1 MQVPPPPHSGTGS
14 RASRLLAILLGQSI
28 RGRVARLLLL
38 AGLVPLLGVA
48 AYVSLSQRTV
58 LSETANE
65 NLANHA
71 LLQAAAVERL
81 MHEATG
87 DIQVLASNPVLQSPS
102 ASRTAKSE
110 QLREA
115 QDFFEVFEDITLID
129 PQGNVIDSTTYSY
142 YGSWP
147 EKTWFQE
154 ALAGSA
160 AISEVHRIPSS
171 TRLVVVFTAPVY
183 SEGEISAVV
192 AGQMNMERVWEILDS
207 TKVGETGFLVALD
220 KHWNFISHP
229 DKGLLLSRAAAYRD
243 SPGLTEVTPLPL
255 DGAQGQDLVGRMA
268 PVGVLGWQVAALQ
281 ESSETYALAND
292 TIQKVMIAVAIVIM
306 AAIVASFLLSK
317 AITRPIRVLAGA
329 MAKIAAG
336 SLSERVPAARLGEI
350 DQLSTSFNTMAANL
364 EQKAVELATEV
375 AERKRAEEQIRY
387 LAYHDVL
394 TGLPSRASFMDRLKL
409 ALAQARRRKQML
421 AVLFIDLDRFKLV
434 NDTVGH
440 VMGNRLLQAV
450 GERLVALVREGGTVA
465 RLGGDEFTVVLP
477 DIATVQYTAG
487 IASRVLESFRR
498 PWALAGVEFV
508 VTASIGIAVYPTD
521 GEDAESLLRNADI
534 AMYQAKDSGRDNFQ
548 IFGPEMNARVLA
560 RVRLERELRRALET
574 KEFVVYYQ
582 PQVNVDTGQILAMEA
597 LVRWQ
602 HPERGLVYPDDFIPL
617 AEETGLIVPL
627 GEWVLRTACA
637 QNRAWQDA
645 RLPPLRVAVNLSAR
659 QFRQPGLVE
668 TLARTL
674 EETGLGAEWLDLEIT
689 ETTAMGDVEF
699 SVEVLSRLR
708 EMGVHVCLDDFGTG
722 YCSLA
727 YLAQF
732 PVDGVKIDRSFVR
745 GLPGEPDSASIV
757 AAILSLARSLN
768 LRAVAEGV
776 ETEAQ
781 RALLLEYQCHEM
793 QGYLF
798 AKPATPEE
806 SEKLLASKQPLAAPA
821 PSIGSRP
828 VASRSTP
835 VVDGASGATNKSK
848 TRTAR

>member
-1 MQVPPPPHSGTGS
+1 
-14 RASRLLAILLGQSI
+14 
-28 RGRVARLLLL
+28 
-38 AGLVPLLGVA
+38 
-48 AYVSLSQRTV
+48 
-58 LSETANE
+58 
-65 NLANHA
+65 
-71 LLQAAAVERL
+71 
-81 MHEATG
+81 
-87 DIQVLASNPVLQSPS
+87 
-102 ASRTAKSE
+102 
-110 QLREA
+110 
-115 QDFFEVFEDITLID
+115 
-129 PQGNVIDSTTYSY
+129 
-142 YGSWP
+142 
-147 EKTWFQE
+147 
-154 ALAGSA
+154 
-160 AISEVHRIPSS
+160 
-171 TRLVVVFTAPVY
+171 
-183 SEGEISAVV
+183 
-192 AGQMNMERVWEILDS
+192 
-207 TKVGETGFLVALD
+207 
-220 KHWNFISHP
+220 
-229 DKGLLLSRAAAYRD
+229 
-243 SPGLTEVTPLPL
+243 
-255 DGAQGQDLVGRMA
+255 
-268 PVGVLGWQVAALQ
+268 
-281 ESSETYALAND
+281 
-292 TIQKVMIAVAIVIM
+292 
-306 AAIVASFLLSK
+306 
-317 AITRPIRVLAGA
+317 
-329 MAKIAAG
+329 
-336 SLSERVPAARLGEI
+336 
-350 DQLSTSFNTMAANL
+350 
-364 EQKAVELATEV
+364 
-375 AERKRAEEQIRY
+375 
-387 LAYHDVL
+387 
-394 TGLPSRASFMDRLKL
+394 
-409 ALAQARRRKQML
+409 
-421 AVLFIDLDRFKLV
+421 
-434 NDTVGH
+434 
-440 VMGNRLLQAV
+440 
-450 GERLVALVREGGTVA
+450 
-465 RLGGDEFTVVLP
+465 
-477 DIATVQYTAG
+477 
-487 IASRVLESFRR
+487 
-498 PWALAGVEFV
+498 
-508 VTASIGIAVYPTD
+508 
-521 GEDAESLLRNADI
+521 
-534 AMYQAKDSGRDNFQ
+534 MYQAKDSGRDNFQ

-602 HPERGLVYPDDFIPL
+602 HSERGLVYPDDFIPL